1 VLGKKRTPIATT
13 AIVQATKKTASP
25 GVTMAPLADADDD
38 YDTNT
43 HSGTDMH
50 SNQRATG
57 ATGRWT
63 TEEDGELT
71 SAFAK
76 KCRQTWGKE
85 YKTDWAA
92 ETARVAGRTRFTRDF
107 SKHSI
112 DIARATGHQK
122 EMQSWQV
129 QLQKSVGKRGA
140 RNTKQIGLP

>member
-76 KCRQTWGKE
+76 KCRQT
-85 YKTDWAA
+85 
-92 ETARVAGRTRFTRDF
+92 
-107 SKHSI
+107 
-112 DIARATGHQK
+112 
-122 EMQSWQV
+122 
-129 QLQKSVGKRGA
+129 
-140 RNTKQIGLP
+140 